1 MTNQTKESKISLR
14 DGPLDEENSYK
25 TTRNEKSIDKGKGNS
40 KISEWL
46 KPEPE
51 IIEEDSNKNII

>member
-1 MTNQTKESKISLR
+1 MSNQTKISLR
-14 DGPLDEENSYK
+14 DGSNEESSGQ
-25 TTRNEKSIDKGKGNS
+25 TSGNEKSIGKNKGNS

-51 IIEEDSNKNII
+51 VIEETLNKKCHIQI